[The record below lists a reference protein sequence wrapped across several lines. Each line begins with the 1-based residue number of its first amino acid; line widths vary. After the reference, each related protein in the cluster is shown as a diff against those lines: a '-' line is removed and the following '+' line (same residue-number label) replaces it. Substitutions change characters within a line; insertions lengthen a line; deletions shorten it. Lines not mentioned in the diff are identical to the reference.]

1 MTTPASVNL
10 NTEHLRHLG
19 FKPGNCADAWKR
31 HFKRSIWGHCQ
42 CCAFP
47 IKITRL
53 ISSIIDVKYY
63 GKLKQPPGYFII
75 NPHDTEIPALTASYL
90 DPGMTGYYAG
100 LTNKQKVDILL
111 PVCYRCWMSSMADY
125 NYSTFGMP
133 PGNSDIAALLKAPLT
148 SLDQESLAIRQ
159 QLEADYISQFGSG

>member
-1 MTTPASVNL
+1 MTTPASVDL
-10 NTEHLRHLG
+10 NIEHLRYLG
-19 FKPGNCADAWKR
+19 FKPGNCADAWKS

-75 NPHDTEIPALTASYL
+75 NPHIPEFPALTALYT
-90 DPGMTGYYAG
+90 DQAMAGYYSG

-111 PVCYRCWMSSMADY
+111 PVCYRCWMSSMADF
-125 NYSTFGMP
+125 NYSTVGMP
-133 PGNSDIAALLKAPLT
+133 AGNGDIAALLKAPLT
-148 SLDQESLAIRQ
+148 SLDPESLAIRR
-159 QLEADYISQFGSG
+159 QLEADYIAQYR